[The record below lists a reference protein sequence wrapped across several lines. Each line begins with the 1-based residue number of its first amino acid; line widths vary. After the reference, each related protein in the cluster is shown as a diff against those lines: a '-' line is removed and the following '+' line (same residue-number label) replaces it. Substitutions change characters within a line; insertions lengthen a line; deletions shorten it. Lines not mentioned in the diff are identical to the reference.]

1 MGKQSLAAFGSK
13 TKTKGAPEKKTPVKK
28 VEESKTQKTKKEPR
42 TRSQRYRSAKAKV
55 DRQKLYPVNEAVKL
69 IKETSYSRFNGTV
82 ELHLVVKKT
91 GISEMVELP
100 HLAGREKKVEIAS
113 DTTVEKLKK
122 GKIDFDTLLATP
134 EMMPKLVPFAR
145 ILGPKGLMPNPKNGT
160 LIKNA
165 TDANKFSQNRINVK
179 TEKEAPLIHLAV
191 GKVNQNQKELVENI
205 EAVITAISKPK
216 IIRAYLS
223 PSMGPSVKIEV

>member
-1 MGKQSLAAFGSK
+1 MGRTQTAAID
-13 TKTKGAPEKKTPVKK
+13 GAPEKKSSAKKVKK
-28 VEESKTQKTKKEPR
+28 DKAQKTKKEPR
-42 TRSQRYRSAKAKV
+42 IRSQRYRSAKAKV
-55 DRQKLYPVNEAVKL
+55 DKQKLYPVNEAVKL
-69 IKETSYSRFNGTV
+69 VKETSYSHFNGTV

-91 GISEMVELP
+91 GISEIVELP

-145 ILGPKGLMPNPKNGT
+145 ILGPKGLMPNPKTGT
-160 LIKNA
+160 LIKKA
-165 TDANKFSQNRINVK
+165 SDAKSFSQNKVAVK

-191 GKVNQNQKELVENI
+191 GKVDQDQKELVENI

-216 IIRAYLS
+216 IIRAYIS
-223 PSMGPSVKIEV
+223 PSMGPSIKIEV